1 MASCYLEENIHLA
14 CAGLSSLFS
23 SPSVISGPTN
33 LRVVKMS
40 STSAVVQ
47 WEPTVGEID
56 RYRLTVTPNDGAGR
70 SQEMTIPAD
79 QNSAQ
84 IQRLEAGR
92 LYDILL
98 VAEKD
103 TSRSAPETT
112 QVVPG
117 E

>member
-1 MASCYLEENIHLA
+1 M
-14 CAGLSSLFS
+14 
-23 SPSVISGPTN
+23 
-33 LRVVKMS
+33 
-40 STSAVVQ
+40 
-47 WEPTVGEID
+47 GEID
-56 RYRLTVTPNDGAGR
+56 RYRLTVMPNDGAGR